1 MDIIKRLHG
10 AYRAVVVDNKDPD
23 HLRRIKVRVSTTG
36 TSSLEPTVTNWVW
49 PMISTKRPPAVG
61 NGVYILY
68 VGGDPEYPV
77 WIGEFSKE
85 PQGVFAYGAWSSTSD
100 LTASINT
107 PTAVPLNTT
116 AFEEGIKLRSSSR
129 LVVEESGVYNIQ
141 FSAQLHNTG
150 GGGSGTTMFIWF
162 RKNGA
167 DIPNSATSIDV
178 SSNTYEVVTVN
189 LFEKMEPDD
198 YFQVYWST
206 TNANIRIEHLAAN
219 SVHPAVPSIIVT
231 VNQIA

>member
-1 MDIIKRLHG
+1 MDIIRRVQG
-10 AYRAVVVDNKDPD
+10 IFRAVVVDNKDPLN
-23 HLRRIKVRVSTTG
+23 LRRLKVRVSTTG
-36 TSSLEPTVTNWVW
+36 TRSSDQTVTNWIW
-49 PMISTKRPPAVG
+49 PVISTKRPPAI
-61 NGVYILY
+61 NTGVYVMY

-77 WIGEFSKE
+77 WIGEFGEE
-85 PQGVFAYGAWSSTSD
+85 PQGVFAYGSWSSNSD
-100 LTASINT
+100 LTTSINT

-116 AFEEGIKLRSSSR
+116 SFEEGVKLQSSSR

-167 DIPNSATSIDV
+167 DIANSATSMDV

-189 LFEKMEPDD
+189 LFEKMQPDD

-219 SVHPAVPSIIVT
+219 SVHPAIPSIIVT